1 MSQSMMPPPPP
12 GGAPAHAPIAQQ
24 PVDVRAT
31 YMRGVYTNLVLGIV
45 AFIGIEFLLLSET
58 LFGSP
63 PPAAAIYELA
73 ASTNWLLILGGFMLV
88 SWMASRL
95 SVNARTPAQQWGGYG
110 LLVFANSLIFAIPL
124 YMASELDRLEGTN
137 TIGTAALISVAAFVG
152 LSLVAVRS
160 SKDFSFLGTLL
171 KWGGIL
177 ALVAIVA
184 GVLTGSGLG
193 TLFIV
198 AMIGFAGGAI
208 LYDTQKI
215 YRAYPPGTEVIAA
228 MQLFSSIALLFW
240 YVLQFLLRR

>member
-1 MSQSMMPPPPP
+1 MSQAFTPPPPP
-12 GGAPAHAPIAQQ
+12 SAPVNAPIAQQ
-24 PVDVRAT
+24 PVAVRES

-45 AFIGIEFLLLSET
+45 AFIGIEFVLLSET
-58 LFGSP
+58 LFAT
-63 PPAAAIYELA
+63 PPAAYIFELA
-73 ASTNWLLILGGFMLV
+73 RSTNWLLILGGFMLV

-110 LLVFANSLIFAIPL
+110 LLIFANALLFAIPL
-124 YMASELDRLEGTN
+124 YMATQVPELEGTV
-137 TIGTAALISVAAFVG
+137 GTAALISVVAFVG
-152 LSLVAVRS
+152 LSLVAIRS

-177 ALVAIVA
+177 ALVAIVV
-184 GVLTGSGLG
+184 GVLTGNGLG

-215 YRAYPPGTEVIAA
+215 YRAFPPGTEVIAA
-228 MQLFSSIALLFW
+228 MHLFSSIALLFW
-240 YVLQFLLRR
+240 YVLQLLMRR